1 MDEKMIWLTIFLMAL
16 VTVIPRLLPVW
27 LLAGRTLPPVVV
39 TWLRYVPV
47 AVLAAMLF
55 PQIMMDEKQA
65 GIDLSFHNLFF
76 WMALPTV
83 AVAWKT
89 RSLFLT
95 VITGM
100 GGIALIRLLL
110 SL

>member
-1 MDEKMIWLTIFLMAL
+1 MSL

-27 LLAGRTLPPVVV
+27 LLAGRTLPPLVV

-47 AVLAAMLF
+47 AVLAAMLAPSLVLQEGHLDF
-55 PQIMMDEKQA
+55 
-65 GIDLSFHNLFF
+65 SWSNLYF
-76 WMALPTV
+76 WVSLPTI

-89 RSLFLT
+89 RNLFLT

-100 GGIALIRLLL
+100 GGIALVRLLL
-110 SL
+110 T

>member
-1 MDEKMIWLTIFLMAL
+1 MDEQTIWLTILGMSL

-27 LLAGRTLPPVVV
+27 LLAGRTLPPLVV

-47 AVLAAMLF
+47 AVLAAMLAPSLVLQEGHLDF
-55 PQIMMDEKQA
+55 
-65 GIDLSFHNLFF
+65 SWSNLYF
-76 WMALPTV
+76 WVSLPTI

-89 RSLFLT
+89 RNLFLT

-100 GGIALIRLLL
+100 GGIALVRLLL
-110 SL
+110 T